1 MSLYVYGV
9 VGPGHPGP
17 PAGRTGVGASPVRL
31 LGAGKGAPAA
41 VVGDAPDGLRARRR
55 DLTAHQGLLTALAA
69 DGPVLPMRFGVVL
82 PDEAA
87 LLDQLASRRPA
98 HERALERVADRVEM
112 NVKAQPAQ
120 GEAALARLL
129 AEDQG
134 LRALRD
140 RGLRRP
146 GYEASVRLGQ
156 AVSDALERRARLAA
170 ERVRRALAPLAAE
183 MCDGPEVEG
192 CVLNVSVLLAQD
204 AEAAFRAEVDRLAAE
219 LAGRAELLLTGPLP
233 CYSFV
238 PAEAP
243 TSPAPKR
250 AAV

>member
-9 VGPGHPGP
+9 VAPGHPV
-17 PAGRTGVGASPVRL
+17 PAGRTGVGAGPVRL
-31 LGAGKGAPAA
+31 LATGPDAPAA
-41 VVGDAPDGLRARRR
+41 VVGDAPPGLRARRR
-55 DLTAHQGLLTALAA
+55 DLTAHQELLGALAA

-82 PDEAA
+82 PDEAV
-87 LLDQLASRRPA
+87 LLDQLATRRSA
-98 HERALERVADRVEM
+98 YERALERVGGRVEM
-112 NVKAQPAQ
+112 NVKAMPPQ

-129 AEDQG
+129 AEEPG
-134 LRALRD
+134 LRAMRD

-156 AVSDALERRARLAA
+156 AVSDALERRATLAA
-170 ERVRRALAPLAAE
+170 ARVRRGLVPLAAQW
-183 MCDGPEVEG
+183 CDGPQVDG
-192 CVLNVSVLLAQD
+192 CVLNVSLLLDRD
-204 AEAAFRAEVDRLAAE
+204 AEAALRAEADRLAAA

-238 PAEAP
+238 PAEAAAA
-243 TSPAPKR
+243 PAPHR

>member
-9 VGPGHPGP
+9 VAPGHPV
-17 PAGRTGVGASPVRL
+17 PAGRTGVGAGPVRL
-31 LGAGKGAPAA
+31 LATGPDAPAA
-41 VVGDAPDGLRARRR
+41 VVGDAPPGLRARRR
-55 DLTAHQGLLTALAA
+55 DLTAHQELLGALAA

-82 PDEAA
+82 PDEAV
-87 LLDQLASRRPA
+87 LLDQLATRRSA
-98 HERALERVADRVEM
+98 YERALERVGGRVEM
-112 NVKAQPAQ
+112 NVKAMPPQ

-129 AEDQG
+129 AEEPG
-134 LRALRD
+134 LRAMRD

-156 AVSDALERRARLAA
+156 AVSDALERRATLAA
-170 ERVRRALAPLAAE
+170 ARVHRGLVPLAAQW
-183 MCDGPEVEG
+183 CDGPQVEG
-192 CVLNVSVLLAQD
+192 CVLNVSLLLDRD
-204 AEAAFRAEVDRLAAE
+204 AEAALRAEADRLAAA

-238 PAEAP
+238 PAEAAAA
-243 TSPAPKR
+243 PAPHR

>member
-9 VGPGHPGP
+9 VAPGHPVP
-17 PAGRTGVGASPVRL
+17 PGRTGVGAGPVRL
-31 LGAGKGAPAA
+31 LTGEPDAPAA
-41 VVGDAPDGLRARRR
+41 VVGDAPAGLRARRR
-55 DLTAHQGLLTALAA
+55 DLTAHQELLGALAA

-82 PDEAA
+82 PDEAV
-87 LLDQLASRRPA
+87 LLDQLATRRA
-98 HERALERVADRVEM
+98 AYERALERVAGRVEM
-112 NVKAQPAQ
+112 NVKALPPQ
-120 GEAALARLL
+120 GEAALAQLL
-129 AEDQG
+129 SEDAG
-134 LRALRD
+134 LRAMRD

-170 ERVRRALAPLAAE
+170 ERVRRSLVPLADRW
-183 MCDGPEVEG
+183 CDGPQVEG
-192 CVLNVSVLLAQD
+192 CVLNVSLLLDRD
-204 AEAAFRAEVDRLAAE
+204 AEAAFRGEADRLAAA

-238 PAEAP
+238 PTEAAG
-243 TSPAPKR
+243 SPAPHR

>member
-9 VGPGHPGP
+9 VAPGHPV
-17 PAGRTGVGASPVRL
+17 PAGPAGVGAGPVRL
-31 LGAGKGAPAA
+31 LTTGPQAPAA
-41 VVGDAPDGLRARRR
+41 VVGDAPAGLRARRR
-55 DLTAHQGLLTALAA
+55 DLTAHQELLVALAA

-82 PDEAA
+82 PDEAV
-87 LLDQLASRRPA
+87 LLDQLATRRSA
-98 HERALERVADRVEM
+98 YERALERVAGRVEM
-112 NVKAQPAQ
+112 NVKALPPQ
-120 GEAALARLL
+120 GEAALAQLL
-129 AEDQG
+129 AEDVG
-134 LRALRD
+134 LRAMRD

-170 ERVRRALAPLAAE
+170 ERVRRALVPLAAQW
-183 MCDGPEVEG
+183 CDGPQVEG
-192 CVLNVSVLLAQD
+192 CVLNVSLLLDRD
-204 AEAAFRAEVDRLAAE
+204 AEAAFRAESDRLAAA

-238 PAEAP
+238 PAEAAG
-243 TSPAPKR
+243 SPAPHR

>member
-9 VGPGHPGP
+9 VAPGHPV
-17 PAGRTGVGASPVRL
+17 PAGRTGVGAGPVRL
-31 LGAGKGAPAA
+31 LATGPDAPAA
-41 VVGDAPDGLRARRR
+41 VVGDAPPGLRARRR
-55 DLTAHQGLLTALAA
+55 DLTAHQELLGALAA

-82 PDEAA
+82 PDEAV
-87 LLDQLASRRPA
+87 LLDQLATRRSA
-98 HERALERVADRVEM
+98 YERALERVAYRVEM
-112 NVKAQPAQ
+112 NVKAMPPQ

-129 AEDQG
+129 AEEPG
-134 LRALRD
+134 LRAMRD

-156 AVSDALERRARLAA
+156 AVSDALERRATLAA
-170 ERVRRALAPLAAE
+170 ARVRRGLVPLAAQW
-183 MCDGPEVEG
+183 CDGPQVEG
-192 CVLNVSVLLAQD
+192 CVLNVSLLLDRDAQAALR
-204 AEAAFRAEVDRLAAE
+204 AEADRLAAA

-238 PAEAP
+238 PAEAAAA
-243 TSPAPKR
+243 PAPHR